1 MKTRKTYSAGSIFAA
16 IGCGARIIQLAGAY
30 FVPGLASNRIL
41 YMGMLCFLVGGFA
54 VMIYEKRGRASLFA
68 LGATVSALM
77 TTVMGNM
84 SDGGD
89 ALRVLSAIFLCAM
102 FVFAALIMLAKR
114 SGRAKT
120 AGGAVMLITAVLA
133 VCTFCPVPGTAVAV
147 LLISAYALVGVGIN
161 V

>member
-1 MKTRKTYSAGSIFAA
+1 MKTKKTYSLGSLCAA
-16 IGCGARIIQLAGAY
+16 VGCGARIFQLVGAY
-30 FVPGLASNRIL
+30 FDPELASGRML
-41 YMGMLCFLVGGFA
+41 YMGMLCLLVGGFA
-54 VMIYEKRGRASLFA
+54 VMIYEKRGKASLLA

-102 FVFAALIMLAKR
+102 FIFAALLMLMKR
-114 SGRAKT
+114 SGWAKLS
-120 AGGAVMLITAVLA
+120 GWAVMLMTAALA
-133 VCTFCPVPGTAVAV
+133 VSTFCPVPGTAVAV
-147 LLISAYALVGVGIN
+147 LLVAAYALVGVGIN